1 MNRARR
7 TTAAAATT
15 VVLATTGGL
24 LAVTAAPA
32 SAAVTCTAPVFK
44 RQLFANTTFSGTPKK
59 TDCDAAI
66 SENWGTSAP
75 ASGLPAN
82 NFGVRWTVTRDFGS
96 GGPFALSA
104 SGLDGIRVYL
114 DGVRKID
121 LWKNTSTTVSRTV
134 NVTVPSG
141 KHTLRVDYANWTG
154 SAKVNFGYAPRTS
167 ATVDKVKP
175 LTPTGTSVAYD
186 TATGKARLSWAK
198 NKEMDLA
205 GYRVYRRLKGSSFGS
220 TPLATTTSTSY
231 TDALLPK
238 GGGETFYY
246 EVRAYDK
253 AGNAS
258 SGTADL
264 GITTVDLMAP
274 TVRDLTV
281 LGESSLEGVSLWWMS
296 DEGALKT
303 QLLRSSKPGGPFT
316 VAESHLGNSA
326 TDDTAPYGETSYYK
340 VAATDA
346 AGNTG
351 YSSVVSF
358 ARPLAVPYFNGAR
371 NRPEDGG
378 GVDLSWQMSPYAPT
392 EFRVHREERR
402 FDNATGTF
410 ATVDSRVVPCTPKL
424 TDTAYGTRHTY
435 ACTDTTVVPS
445 PHDGF
450 YVYWVTSVDALGR
463 ESGPSQVNLH
473 SYRDATAPPAVTGF
487 TATATEYGTVLDWED
502 SPAAD
507 LDHYNVFRLSTAN
520 DGTETTH
527 VGRVEAGSS
536 RLVDAENLQDGET
549 HTYFVDAVDT
559 SGNSL
564 HTTAGDPYEVAHTT
578 VTEYDLRPT
587 VETPADWLVSVSAQV
602 ADGATAVDLSWEL
615 SSAYHGT
622 DITGYR
628 VYRWNPATAAYEPLT
643 ADPVTGTSYT
653 DTTAAPGTTHFYWVT
668 ALHADGTESA
678 PGDAWAALA
687 PQAE

>member
-1 MNRARR
+1 
-7 TTAAAATT
+7 
-15 VVLATTGGL
+15 VLATAGGL
-24 LAVTAAPA
+24 VAVTATPA
-32 SAAVTCTAPVFK
+32 SAAVTCTSPVFK

-59 TDCDAAI
+59 TDCDSVI
-66 SENWGTSAP
+66 DQNWGTGAP
-75 ASGLPAN
+75 ASGLPSN
-82 NFGVRWTVTRDFGS
+82 SFGVRWTVTRDFGS
-96 GGPFALSA
+96 GGPFTFTA
-104 SGLDGIRVYL
+104 SGLDGIRVHL

-121 LWKNTSTTVSRTV
+121 LWKNTSTSVSKTV
-134 NVTVPSG
+134 NVTIPSG
-141 KHTLRVDYANWTG
+141 KHTLRVDYVNWTG
-154 SAKVNFGYAPRTS
+154 SARVKFGYTPRTS

-175 LTPTGTSVAYD
+175 LTPTGTVVSYD
-186 TATGKARLSWAK
+186 TATGQAKLSWAK

-205 GYRVYRRLKGSSFGS
+205 GYRVHRRFKGGSFGS
-220 TPLATTTSTSY
+220 VPLATTTSTSY
-231 TDALLPK
+231 TDTTLPK
-238 GGGETFYY
+238 TGATYYY

-253 AGNAS
+253 AGNES
-258 SGTADL
+258 TGTADQ
-264 GITTVDLMAP
+264 GVTTVDRVAP

-281 LGESSLEGVSLWWMS
+281 LGESSLDGVTLWWMA
-296 DEGALKT
+296 DEGLLKT

-316 VAESHLGNSA
+316 VAESNLGNSA
-326 TDDTAPYGETSYYK
+326 TDATAPYGETSYYK

-378 GVDLSWQMSPYAPT
+378 GVDLSWQVSPYAPT

-410 ATVDSRVVPCTPKL
+410 ATVDSRVVPCAPTL

-435 ACTDTTVVPS
+435 ACTDTTAAPS
-445 PHDGF
+445 PSDGF
-450 YVYWVTSVDALGR
+450 YVYWVTSVDPLGR
-463 ESGPSQVNLH
+463 ESGPSQVNQH

-487 TATATEYGTVLDWED
+487 TATATEYGTVLDWDD
-502 SPAAD
+502 SPAGD
-507 LDHYNVFRLSTAN
+507 LDHYNVFRLSTVD
-520 DGTETTH
+520 DGTTTTY
-527 VGRVEAGSS
+527 VARVEAGSS
-536 RLVDAENLQDGET
+536 RLVDSAELQDGET

-559 SGNSL
+559 SGNSINA
-564 HTTAGDPYEVAHTT
+564 TAGDRYETAHTT

-587 VETPADWLVSVSAQV
+587 VETPVDWLVDVNAKA
-602 ADGATAVDLSWEL
+602 ADGGTGVDLTWDL
-615 SSAYHGT
+615 SSSYHGD

-628 VYRWNPATAAYEPLT
+628 VYRWNRATAAYEPLT
-643 ADPVTGTSYT
+643 ADPVTGMSYT
-653 DTTAAPGTTHFYWVT
+653 DTTAAAGTTHFYWVT
-668 ALHADGTESA
+668 ALRADGTETA